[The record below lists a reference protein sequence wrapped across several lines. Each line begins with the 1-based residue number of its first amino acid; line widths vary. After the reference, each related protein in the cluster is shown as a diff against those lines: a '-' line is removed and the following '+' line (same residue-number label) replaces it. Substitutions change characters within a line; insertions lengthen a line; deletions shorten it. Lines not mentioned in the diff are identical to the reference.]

1 MLCYNSTCREKRK
14 FKIPYKV
21 IAYSIYK
28 ISYGELA
35 QLGARLTGSQ
45 KVRGS
50 NPLFSTIKRTEKS
63 GFLFMWHISP
73 IVKSPVF
80 RHVSVVWVYSLTSNH
95 LFYRWHR
102 FMILGNILA
111 VNSHVLLPNICGIYL
126 ELLISVVI
134 RPFAPQYTGCLL
146 YHCFPTSFFHKL

>member
-1 MLCYNSTCREKRK
+1 M
-14 FKIPYKV
+14 
-21 IAYSIYK
+21 
-28 ISYGELA
+28 A

-50 NPLFSTIKRTEKS
+50 NPLFSTRPKNREIGFFIYVVYKS
-63 GFLFMWHISP
+63 HSKI
-73 IVKSPVF
+73 PVF
-80 RHVSVVWVYSLTSNH
+80 RHGSVVWVYSLTSNH

-146 YHCFPTSFFHKL
+146 YHFFPTSFFHKL